1 MTLSADDDI
10 EVLRA
15 QLAQVNDPSVTPPV
29 AEARSGQ
36 AAYGTAVPLPAGIER
51 TSVTLGGVP
60 TERLRPSGT
69 KQQRAFLLLHS
80 GGYSAG
86 TAADHAALAAQLA
99 LAADA
104 TGYVPEYRRA
114 PEDPF
119 PAAVDD
125 AIDAYRGLLQCGFPS
140 DKIVVAGDS
149 TRGGLAIVV
158 AQQAAARRLP
168 KPAGIYAISPWADL
182 TQTNESYD
190 ARGPYDPMLSRTSL
204 QGRADMYLNG
214 ADPRSPLASP
224 VFGDFSEF
232 PPLLVHVGTDE
243 VLLGDAIAVARQASL
258 AGSDVTLRVWARM
271 IHIFPWF
278 HSQLQAGRTAIQ
290 EAGTWIADVTAH
302 RPHLATT
309 GPTQVIEPVS

>member
-10 EVLRA
+10 EALRA

-29 AEARSGQ
+29 AAARSAQ
-36 AAYGTAVPLPAGIER
+36 AAYGNAVPLPAGIER

-60 TERLRPSGT
+60 TERLHPSGT
-69 KQQRAFLLLHS
+69 KQRRAFLLLHS

-114 PEDPF
+114 PEYPF
-119 PAAVDD
+119 PAAIDD
-125 AIDAYRGLLQCGFPS
+125 AIDAYRGLLQAGIAS

-149 TRGGLAIVV
+149 TGGGMAIAV
-158 AQQAAARRLP
+158 AQQAAVRGLP
-168 KPAGIYAISPWADL
+168 KSAGVYAISPWADL
-182 TQTNESYD
+182 TQTSDSYD

-204 QGRADMYLNG
+204 QGRADVYLNG

-224 VFGDFSEF
+224 VFGDFADF
-232 PPLLVHVGTDE
+232 PPLLVHVGADE
-243 VLLGDAIAVARQASL
+243 VLLGDAVELARQASL

-278 HSQLQAGRTAIQ
+278 HTHLQAGRTAITQ
-290 EAGTWIADVTAH
+290 AGAWMADVMAGHLHPTTIGGAN
-302 RPHLATT
+302 RPLET
-309 GPTQVIEPVS
+309 

>member
-1 MTLSADDDI
+1 MTLSADGEI
-10 EVLRA
+10 EALRA
-15 QLAQVNDPSVTPPV
+15 QLSQVNDPSVTPPV
-29 AEARSGQ
+29 SEARRAQ

-51 TSVTLGGVP
+51 SSVTLGGVP
-60 TERLRPSGT
+60 TVRLHPSGT
-69 KQQRAFLLLHS
+69 RQQPGFLLLHS

-114 PEDPF
+114 PEYPF
-119 PAAVDD
+119 PAAIDD
-125 AIDAYRGLLQCGFPS
+125 AIDAYRGLLHAGLAS

-149 TRGGLAIVV
+149 TGGGLAVAV
-158 AQQAAARRLP
+158 AQQAARRGLP

-182 TQTNESYD
+182 TQTNASYD

-204 QGRADMYLNG
+204 QGRADVYLNG

-224 VFGDFSEF
+224 VFGDFTDF
-232 PPLLVHVGTDE
+232 PPLLIHVGADE
-243 VLLGDAIAVARQASL
+243 VLLGDALALTRQASL
-258 AGSDVTLRVWARM
+258 AGSDVTLRVWAKM

-278 HSQLQAGRTAIQ
+278 HSHLQAGRTAIE
-290 EAGTWIADVTAH
+290 EAGIWIAEVMA
-302 RPHLATT
+302 R
-309 GPTQVIEPVS
+309 Q

>member
-1 MTLSADDDI
+1 MT
-10 EVLRA
+10 
-15 QLAQVNDPSVTPPV
+15 
-29 AEARSGQ
+29 
-36 AAYGTAVPLPAGIER
+36 
-51 TSVTLGGVP
+51 
-60 TERLRPSGT
+60 
-69 KQQRAFLLLHS
+69 
-80 GGYSAG
+80 
-86 TAADHAALAAQLA
+86 
-99 LAADA
+99 ADA

-114 PEDPF
+114 PEYPF

-149 TRGGLAIVV
+149 TGGGLAIVV
-158 AQQAAARRLP
+158 AQQAAARGLP

-190 ARGPYDPMLSRTSL
+190 ARGPHDPMLSRTSL